1 MGIGEEEN
9 ERKNRKNFTEIASY
23 AGEHML
29 TEGIISSFQLIE
41 LVANLED
48 EFDIDIDPDYIM
60 EEYFGNT
67 NKIIALVERIM
78 GLH

>member
-1 MGIGEEEN
+1 MKEKIEKILEEIS
-9 ERKNRKNFTEIASY
+9 TEIASY

-78 GLH
+78 GLHKTV